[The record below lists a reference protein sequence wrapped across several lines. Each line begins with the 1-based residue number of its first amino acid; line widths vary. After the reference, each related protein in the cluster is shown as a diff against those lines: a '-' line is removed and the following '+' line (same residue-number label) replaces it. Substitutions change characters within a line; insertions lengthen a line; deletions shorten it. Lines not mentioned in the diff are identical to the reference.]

1 MEEIIKINNLRKI
14 YQMGSEK
21 VIALN
26 GISAIIHKGEI
37 CSIFGTSGSGKS
49 TLLNQLAGMEK
60 PTQGNIFI
68 GKTDITKLKEEQIT
82 LFRQK
87 YVGFIFQAY
96 NLLPNM
102 TALENVSVPLMF
114 RGIGKRKREEIAME
128 FLKKVGLEKRI
139 HHFPSQMSGGQQQ
152 RVGIARAFAS
162 YPQIIFADEP
172 TGNLD
177 TATTAQVMEMIVDM
191 AQKNKQT
198 IILVTHDPT
207 MTSYADHIISLID
220 GNIVKDERKTN
231 DHRKGSA

>member
-1 MEEIIKINNLRKI
+1 MEDIIKINNLRKI
-14 YQMGSEK
+14 YQMGNEK
-21 VIALN
+21 VVALN
-26 GISAIIHKGEI
+26 GISATIQKGEI

-68 GKTDITKLKEEQIT
+68 GKTDITKLEEEQIT

-87 YVGFIFQAY
+87 YIGFIFQAY

-114 RGIGKRKREEIAME
+114 RGMEKREREKIAAD
-128 FLKKVGLEKRI
+128 FLKKVGLEKRM

-162 YPQIIFADEP
+162 FPQIIFADEP

-177 TATTAQVMEMIVDM
+177 TGTTAQVMEMIVEM

-198 IILVTHDPT
+198 IILVTHDPA
-207 MTSYADHIISLID
+207 MTGYADHIISLID
-220 GNIVKDERKTN
+220 GNIVKDERK
-231 DHRKGSA
+231 HI

>member
-14 YQMGSEK
+14 YQMGNEK

-26 GISAIIHKGEI
+26 GISAAIQKGEI

-68 GKTDITKLKEEQIT
+68 GKTDITKLEEEQVT

-87 YVGFIFQAY
+87 YIGFIFQAY

-114 RGIGKRKREEIAME
+114 RGIEKRKREAIAAD
-128 FLKKVGLEKRI
+128 FLKKVGLEKRM

-162 YPQIIFADEP
+162 FPQIIFADEP

-177 TATTAQVMEMIVDM
+177 TATTAQVMEMIVEM

-198 IILVTHDPT
+198 IILVTHDPA

-220 GNIVKDERKTN
+220 GNIVKDERKN
-231 DHRKGSA
+231 A

>member
-14 YQMGSEK
+14 YQMGNEK
-21 VIALN
+21 VVALN
-26 GISAIIHKGEI
+26 GISATIQKGEI

-68 GKTDITKLKEEQIT
+68 GKTDITKLEEEQIT

-87 YVGFIFQAY
+87 YIGFIFQAY

-114 RGIGKRKREEIAME
+114 RGMEKRKREKIAAD
-128 FLKKVGLEKRI
+128 FLKKVGLEKRM

-162 YPQIIFADEP
+162 FPQIIFADEP

-177 TATTAQVMEMIVDM
+177 TGTTAQIMEMIVDM

-198 IILVTHDPT
+198 IILVTHDPA
-207 MTSYADHIISLID
+207 MTDYADHIISLID
-220 GNIVKDERKTN
+220 GNIVKDERKN
-231 DHRKGSA
+231 S

>member
-1 MEEIIKINNLRKI
+1 MEEIIRINNLRKI

-26 GISAIIHKGEI
+26 GISATIQKGEI

-68 GKTDITKLKEEQIT
+68 GKTDITKLEEEQIT

-87 YVGFIFQAY
+87 YIGFIFQAY
-96 NLLPNM
+96 NLMPNM

-114 RGIGKRKREEIAME
+114 RGIEKRKREKIAAD
-128 FLKKVGLEKRI
+128 FLKKVGLEKRMD
-139 HHFPSQMSGGQQQ
+139 HFPSQMSGGQQQ

-162 YPQIIFADEP
+162 FPQIIFADEP

-177 TATTAQVMEMIVDM
+177 TGTTAQIMEMIVEM

-198 IILVTHDPT
+198 IVLVTHDPA
-207 MTSYADHIISLID
+207 MTNYADHIISLID
-220 GNIVKDERKTN
+220 GNIVKDERKHT
-231 DHRKGSA
+231 

>member
-1 MEEIIKINNLRKI
+1 MEEIIKIKNLRKI

-26 GISAIIHKGEI
+26 EINAVIRKGEI

-114 RGIGKRKREEIAME
+114 RGMGKRKREEIAMD
-128 FLKKVGLEKRI
+128 FLKRVGLEKRM

-177 TATTAQVMEMIVDM
+177 TGTTAQVMEMIVEM
-191 AQKNKQT
+191 AKKNSQT
-198 IILVTHDPT
+198 IVLVTHDPA
-207 MTSYADHIISLID
+207 MTDYADHIISLID
-220 GNIVKDERKTN
+220 GNIVKDERKN
-231 DHRKGSA
+231 A

>member
-14 YQMGSEK
+14 YQMGNEK

-26 GISAIIHKGEI
+26 GISTTIHKGEI

-49 TLLNQLAGMEK
+49 TLLNQLSGMEK

-114 RGIGKRKREEIAME
+114 RGIGKRKREEIAID
-128 FLKKVGLEKRI
+128 FLKRVGLEKRM

-177 TATTAQVMEMIVDM
+177 TATTAQVMEMIVEM

-198 IILVTHDPT
+198 IILVTHDPA

-220 GNIVKDERKTN
+220 GNIVKDERTTN
-231 DHRKGSA
+231 NHRKGSA

>member
-14 YQMGSEK
+14 YQMGNEK
-21 VIALN
+21 VVALN
-26 GISAIIHKGEI
+26 GISATIQKGEI

-68 GKTDITKLKEEQIT
+68 GKTDITKLEEEQIT

-87 YVGFIFQAY
+87 YIGFIFQAY

-114 RGIGKRKREEIAME
+114 RGMEKRKREKIAAD
-128 FLKKVGLEKRI
+128 FLKKVGLEKRM

-162 YPQIIFADEP
+162 FPQIIFADEP

-177 TATTAQVMEMIVDM
+177 TGTTAQIMEMIVDM

-198 IILVTHDPT
+198 IILVTHDPA
-207 MTSYADHIISLID
+207 MTDYADHIISLID
-220 GNIVKDERKTN
+220 GNIVKDERKN
-231 DHRKGSA
+231 A

>member
-1 MEEIIKINNLRKI
+1 MEEIVKINNLRKI
-14 YQMGSEK
+14 YRMGNET

-26 GISAIIHKGEI
+26 GISATIHKGEI

-60 PTQGNIFI
+60 PTQGNICI

-87 YVGFIFQAY
+87 YIGFIFQAY

-102 TALENVSVPLMF
+102 TALENVAVPLMF
-114 RGIGKRKREEIAME
+114 RGMGKRKREEIAAD
-128 FLKKVGLEKRI
+128 FLSKVGLEKRM

-162 YPQIIFADEP
+162 YPKIIFADEP

-177 TATTAQVMEMIVDM
+177 TGTTAQIMKMIVEM
-191 AQKNKQT
+191 AQKNQQT
-198 IILVTHDPT
+198 IVLVTHDPA
-207 MTSYADHIISLID
+207 MTDYANHIISLID
-220 GNIVKDERKTN
+220 GNIVKDERKN
-231 DHRKGSA
+231 L

>member
-14 YQMGSEK
+14 YQMGNEK

-26 GISAIIHKGEI
+26 GISTTIHKGEI

-49 TLLNQLAGMEK
+49 TLLNQLSGMEK

-68 GKTDITKLKEEQIT
+68 GKTDISKLKEEQIT

-177 TATTAQVMEMIVDM
+177 TATTAQVMEMIVEM

-198 IILVTHDPT
+198 IILVTHDPA

-220 GNIVKDERKTN
+220 GNIVKDERTTN
-231 DHRKGSA
+231 NHRKGSA